1 MITVEKLE
9 KGTYFDDAF
18 KISFRYDPTTVAK
31 VKELAERRYLPED
44 RAWEIPAHELPAL
57 IEKVGLSNIK
67 SEEAVVQALNTKEI
81 EDKREATQERLKG
94 IKPVRDFDFKTAPL
108 PHQIE
113 AFNYGMEKNSLLI
126 GDEQGLGKT
135 KESIDICVAR
145 KKELIKTLIVCGVNS
160 VKYNWEK
167 EIQIHS
173 NEGCVMVD
181 GKTMDVRVQQLNDWY
196 RGSSYFGV
204 INIESLR
211 NEKIQ
216 DALYLGIKDGYIGA
230 IIVDEIHKAKNG
242 GSQQGKALRFL
253 KAPVKIGLSGTP
265 MNKAEDLWNILT
277 WLGVERRSFYS
288 FRNAYCTRGAID
300 SMLGITGFSS
310 MTNEQ
315 LQKFVGK
322 GGRQYNFISAGVAK
336 GKGFSGEVIC
346 NIYAP
351 KGTKMIYA
359 EPFSYYSGADY
370 DTSGFDDW
378 DGTKKQS
385 TFGGESEMI
394 IQRGA
399 YYRITKIEKS
409 GYTTY
414 IDMEV
419 VLDKGYDKFQQ
430 RGAFKGLE
438 R

>member
-81 EDKREATQERLKG
+81 EDKREATQKRLKG

-181 GKTMDVRVQQLNDWY
+181 GKTMDIRVQQLNDWY
-196 RGSSYFGV
+196 RAISGKGSTVYGWVNAGDISGKTGGGSAKTYTVVKGDTLSKIAKKYGTTV
-204 INIESLR
+204 DTLVKLNGIKNKNLINIG
-211 NEKIQ
+211 Q
-216 DALYLGIKDGYIGA
+216 VIK
-230 IIVDEIHKAKNG
+230 
-242 GSQQGKALRFL
+242 L
-253 KAPVKIGLSGTP
+253 P
-265 MNKAEDLWNILT
+265 
-277 WLGVERRSFYS
+277 
-288 FRNAYCTRGAID
+288 
-300 SMLGITGFSS
+300 
-310 MTNEQ
+310 
-315 LQKFVGK
+315 
-322 GGRQYNFISAGVAK
+322 
-336 GKGFSGEVIC
+336 
-346 NIYAP
+346 
-351 KGTKMIYA
+351 
-359 EPFSYYSGADY
+359 
-370 DTSGFDDW
+370 
-378 DGTKKQS
+378 
-385 TFGGESEMI
+385 
-394 IQRGA
+394 
-399 YYRITKIEKS
+399 
-409 GYTTY
+409 
-414 IDMEV
+414 
-419 VLDKGYDKFQQ
+419 
-430 RGAFKGLE
+430 
-438 R
+438 

>member
-94 IKPVRDFDFKTAPL
+94 IKPVRDFNFKTAPL

-211 NEKIQ
+211 NEKKGSLKTTYQYFPKDPSEMEIPEPQ
-216 DALYLGIKDGYIGA
+216 NLVGSLILDLDREDQIKA
-230 IIVDEIHKAKNG
+230 IEG
-242 GSQQGKALRFL
+242 RLQL
-253 KAPVKIGLSGTP
+253 
-265 MNKAEDLWNILT
+265 NKGN
-277 WLGVERRSFYS
+277 
-288 FRNAYCTRGAID
+288 NND
-300 SMLGITGFSS
+300 S
-310 MTNEQ
+310 N
-315 LQKFVGK
+315 
-322 GGRQYNFISAGVAK
+322 ND
-336 GKGFSGEVIC
+336 
-346 NIYAP
+346 
-351 KGTKMIYA
+351 
-359 EPFSYYSGADY
+359 SGA
-370 DTSGFDDW
+370 
-378 DGTKKQS
+378 
-385 TFGGESEMI
+385 
-394 IQRGA
+394 GA
-399 YYRITKIEKS
+399 TR
-409 GYTTY
+409 
-414 IDMEV
+414 V
-419 VLDKGYDKFQQ
+419 F
-430 RGAFKGLE
+430 
-438 R
+438 